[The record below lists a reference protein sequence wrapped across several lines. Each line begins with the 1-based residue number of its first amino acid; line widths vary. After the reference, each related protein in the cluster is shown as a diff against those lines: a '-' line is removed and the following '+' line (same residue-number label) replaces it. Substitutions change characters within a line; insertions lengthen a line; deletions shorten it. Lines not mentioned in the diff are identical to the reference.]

1 MIILLVE
8 DDTLLATHSIDFLAK
23 EGIEVDYASTVRQA
37 KSISAQQQY
46 DAIVLDINLPD
57 GDGLNLAQ
65 QWQHTRSEPILFLSA
80 RAALDDKLKAF
91 SFGALDYL
99 TKPFALEELAIRIKL
114 LANKNTLKSNKRF
127 ALDSLNV
134 DLNAKII
141 TRAQRLIVLSPQQ
154 WQLLTLLVEHYP
166 NPVDKATVINTIWPD
181 QDVNN
186 NMYKSLL
193 TRLRSN
199 LSHEHETPLLHT
211 LKKQGIVLKMEKTD
225 E

>member
-23 EGIEVDYASTVRQA
+23 EGIEVDYASTVTQA
-37 KSISAQQQY
+37 KSISKQQRY

-57 GDGLNLAQ
+57 GSGLSLAQ

-80 RAALDDKLKAF
+80 RDALDDKLKAF

-99 TKPFALEELAIRIKL
+99 TKPFALEELAVRIKL
-114 LANKNTLKSNKRF
+114 LANKTPSKTNTRF
-127 ALDSLNV
+127 ELDSLNV
-134 DLNAKII
+134 DLSAKII
-141 TRAQRLIVLSPQQ
+141 TRSQRIIVLSPQQ
-154 WQLLTLLVEHYP
+154 WQLLALLIEHYP
-166 NPVDKATVINTIWPD
+166 NPVDKATIINAIWPD
-181 QDVNN
+181 QDSNN

-193 TRLRSN
+193 TRLRNN
-199 LSHEHETPLLHT
+199 LSRENEAPLLHT
-211 LKKQGIVLKMEKTD
+211 LKKQGIVLRMENID